1 MQSTLHALQALEA
14 TATALATAW
23 ELGHDAA
30 LLVALAW
37 ATRQLVALIRGV
49 YQAGHASGVI
59 WHRWGRPAL
68 LATTTAIAWVWSQ
81 IDWPTVWAVAR
92 DVLVVIVAGTVAAA
106 QMALPALVAVS
117 AALGRRY
124 ARLLGV
130 QAPVAAV
137 VGIAAVVPTRVAAA
151 PAGKTK
157 GTRARKAIA
166 VATKADIPATRPTRA
181 PHRRQQLALALELPA

>member
-1 MQSTLHALQALEA
+1 MQSTLHALQALE
-14 TATALATAW
+14 TAV
-23 ELGHDAA
+23 G
-30 LLVALAW
+30 ALAW

-49 YQAGHASGVI
+49 YLAGHASGVI

-124 ARLLGV
+124 ALLLGV
-130 QAPVAAV
+130 QAPMAAV
-137 VGIAAVVPTRVAAA
+137 AGIAAVVPTRVAAT

-157 GTRARKAIA
+157 GV
-166 VATKADIPATRPTRA
+166 VAETYITATRPTRA